1 MKLSNV
7 FNTKKVCTNITPK
20 KQHHQESND
29 TLNDAAAYK
38 AILKNVTYCFSFPMW
53 ISSSR
58 YISLVKTVVSVNF
71 LGTTKF
77 Y

>member
-7 FNTKKVCTNITPK
+7 FNNKKVCTNITP

-38 AILKNVTYCFSFPMW
+38 AILKM
-53 ISSSR
+53 
-58 YISLVKTVVSVNF
+58 
-71 LGTTKF
+71 
-77 Y
+77 